1 MPEEQLRTRT
11 DGTSLEARRL
21 EEAAEL
27 TAACET
33 LAPRARDHFTRS
45 FDSFDEYAAWKNA
58 QANPWHR

>member
-1 MPEEQLRTRT
+1 MREEPRTRT
-11 DGTSLEARRL
+11 DDASLEVRRL
-21 EEAAEL
+21 EEATDL

-58 QANPWHR
+58 QINPWHR